1 MKIRWQVVSIIEPS
15 ETTVLKFGC
24 EIMVSGIAIILVMLF
39 APVEIYIYFT
49 QGEDAWFEFIY
60 KIGEGYSSIMDFLL
74 NDH

>member
-1 MKIRWQVVSIIEPS
+1 MSIVEPS

-49 QGEDAWFEFIY
+49 QGEDAWFEFIS
-60 KIGEGYSSIMDFLL
+60 KIGEGYSTIMAFLL